1 MVPNKP
7 IKVMLIDDDPGIH
20 ESLRDVV
27 EEEGYEF
34 CGALS
39 GKEGL
44 RLLDQ
49 ERPDLLLLDVMM
61 PGMNGFDVCRQMRDE
76 GRRIPVIFL
85 TAKND
90 IVDKSTGFKA
100 GADDY
105 VTKPF
110 IADELLLRID
120 AHVRRHRD
128 DMQHALVHEADA
140 AAEAA
145 AHARPD
151 RVAVGDLEVLFDRYE
166 VRLRGEVVPF
176 TAKEFEILS
185 LLAESPGEVFT
196 RRRIYEHL
204 WGEAAEVDE
213 NSITVFMRKI
223 REKIE
228 DNPSQPK
235 YLLTVWRVGYK
246 FVERV

>member
-1 MVPNKP
+1 MVLDKP
-7 IKVMLIDDDPGIH
+7 IKVMLIDDDPSIH

-44 RLLDQ
+44 RRLDE

-61 PGMNGFDVCRQMRDE
+61 PGMNGFDVCRQMREE

-128 DMQHALVHEADA
+128 DLAHVR

-145 AHARPD
+145 DAPPRP
-151 RVAVGDLEVLFDRYE
+151 AACHVGDLEVLFDRYE
-166 VRLRGEVVPF
+166 VRLRGEVVPL

-204 WGEAAEVDE
+204 WGETAEVDE

-228 DNPSQPK
+228 DNPSEPR

-246 FVERV
+246 LAAEEE

>member
-1 MVPNKP
+1 MVAMDNP
-7 IKVMLIDDDPGIH
+7 IKVMLIDDDAGIH
-20 ESLRDVV
+20 DSLKAVV
-27 EEEGYEF
+27 EEAGYAF

-44 RLLDQ
+44 IALDE

-61 PGMNGFDVCRQMRDE
+61 PGMNGFDVCHQMRDE

-90 IVDKSTGFKA
+90 IVDKSTGFRA

-110 IADELLLRID
+110 IADELLLRIE

-128 DMQHALVHEADA
+128 DME
-140 AAEAA
+140 
-145 AHARPD
+145 HARAED
-151 RVAVGDLEVLFDRYE
+151 VAPAKRAPCRVGDLEVLFDQYE
-166 VRLRGEVVPF
+166 VRLRGDVVPL

-185 LLAESPGEVFT
+185 LLAESPGEVYT

-204 WGEAAEVDE
+204 WGPAAEVDE

-228 DNPSQPK
+228 DNPSEPR
-235 YLLTVWRVGYK
+235 YLQTVWRVGYK
-246 FVERV
+246 LAAE

>member
-1 MVPNKP
+1 MVLDKP
-7 IKVMLIDDDPGIH
+7 IKVMLVDDDPSIH

-27 EEEGYEF
+27 EEVGYEF
-34 CGALS
+34 CSALS
-39 GKEGL
+39 GREGL
-44 RLLDQ
+44 RLLDE

-61 PGMNGFDVCRQMRDE
+61 PGMNGFDVCRQIREE
-76 GRRIPVIFL
+76 GRRIPIIFL

-90 IVDKSTGFKA
+90 IVDKSTGFGA

-128 DMQHALVHEADA
+128 DMR
-140 AAEAA
+140 
-145 AHARPD
+145 HARRAEETDGMPPH
-151 RVAVGDLEVLFDRYE
+151 RPSCRVGDLEILFDRYE
-166 VRLRGEVVPF
+166 VRLRGEVVPL

-204 WGEAAEVDE
+204 WGEASEVDE

-228 DNPSQPK
+228 DNPSEPR

-246 FVERV
+246 LAAD

>member
-1 MVPNKP
+1 MDRP
-7 IKVMLIDDDPGIH
+7 IKVMLIDDDPNIH
-20 ESLRDVV
+20 ESLRALL
-27 EEEGYEF
+27 EESDIIF

-44 RLLDQ
+44 ARLD
-49 ERPDLLLLDVMM
+49 EEKPDVLLLDVMM
-61 PGMNGFDVCRQMRDE
+61 PGKNGYDVCREIREE

-85 TAKND
+85 TAKSD
-90 IVDKSTGFKA
+90 IVDKSTGFRA

-110 IADELLLRID
+110 IADELLLRIE

-128 DMQHALVHEADA
+128 NLEDA
-140 AAEAA
+140 RNREVSTEDTSNK
-145 AHARPD
+145 RPSC
-151 RVAVGDLEVLFDRYE
+151 RVGELEILFDQYE
-166 VRLRGEVVPF
+166 VRLRGEAVSL
-176 TAKEFEILS
+176 TAKEFEILA
-185 LLAESPGEVFT
+185 LLAENPGEVYT

-204 WGEAAEVDE
+204 WGSSAEVDE

-228 DNPSQPK
+228 DNPSEPR
-235 YLLTVWRVGYK
+235 YLQTVWRVGYK
-246 FVERV
+246 LVGD

>member
-20 ESLRDVV
+20 ESLRDLV

-44 RLLDQ
+44 PLLDQ

-128 DMQHALVHEADA
+128 DMQHALLHEADA

-145 AHARPD
+145 ALARPD
-151 RVAVGDLEVLFDRYE
+151 RVTVGDLEVLFDRYE

-204 WGEAAEVDE
+204 WGETAEVDE
-213 NSITVFMRKI
+213 NSITVFMRKV

-228 DNPSQPK
+228 DNPSEPR

-246 FVERV
+246 LADE